1 MKTSLLAL
9 FTTMLATAAF
19 AAPLPGNAL
28 AAAAGAAASLNH
40 TQPLTASPLT
50 LTPLTPRLEL
60 APVLAPQF
68 VPATPAPA
76 VELRAARPV
85 RAVRAR

>member
-28 AAAAGAAASLNH
+28 AAAAGAAAALNH
-40 TQPLTASPLT
+40 TQ
-50 LTPLTPRLEL
+50 RLEL
-60 APVLAPQF
+60 TV
-68 VPATPAPA
+68 TPAPQIVPAIPAA
-76 VELRAARPV
+76 VAAPAPV

>member
-1 MKTSLLAL
+1 MKTSLLVL

-28 AAAAGAAASLNH
+28 AAAAGAAAALNH
-40 TQPLTASPLT
+40 TLPLTGSSLT
-50 LTPLTPRLEL
+50 LTPLTQRLEL
-60 APVLAPQF
+60 TV
-68 VPATPAPA
+68 TPAPQIVPAIPAA
-76 VELRAARPV
+76 VAAPAPV